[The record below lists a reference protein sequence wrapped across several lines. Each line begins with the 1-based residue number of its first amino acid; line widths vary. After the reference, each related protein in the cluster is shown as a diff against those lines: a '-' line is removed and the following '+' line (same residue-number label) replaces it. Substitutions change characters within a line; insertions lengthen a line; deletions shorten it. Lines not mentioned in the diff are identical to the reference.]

1 MNYHTTI
8 EQLDAKLVAMAFAF
22 GIVTAFECDG
32 DKQEVICTEDLT

>member
-32 DKQEVICTEDLT
+32 DMQKVIATEDIQ